1 MGNCLRPKVEKI
13 VTELTEENLILLE
26 ANTNLDRST
35 ILEWHKNFL
44 VIFFKFFFYICEGM
58 CCG

>member
-44 VIFFKFFFYICEGM
+44 VIFFKFFLIFLRI
-58 CCG
+58 